1 MFNVLKT
8 LFAGAS
14 ARAEEQLVDT
24 FAIDLIEQKI
34 READAGLAA
43 AKNTL
48 AALIVRQRNEQQ
60 TLDRLEAQIADL
72 EARVRQALANGRED
86 LAADGAT
93 AIAQLENERAVRK
106 DTLAQLANRVTRIQ
120 SSVEKAHRRII
131 DLRQGMISA
140 RAADAEHKA
149 QKTLNR
155 SLGSTAAVREAEELI
170 ARVMGRSDPLAEAEV
185 LDEIDDGLSTSAVRD
200 RLGAAG
206 FGTKSK
212 VDAEEV
218 LKRLRS
224 SVNPASTNL

>member
-60 TLDRLEAQIADL
+60 TFDRVVAQITDL
-72 EARVRQALANGRED
+72 EGRVRQALASNRED
-86 LAADGAT
+86 LASDGAT
-93 AIAQLENERAVRK
+93 AIAQLENERAVRR
-106 DTLAQLANRVTRIQ
+106 DTLNQLANRIARTQ

-140 RAADAEHKA
+140 RAADAERKA
-149 QKTLNR
+149 QKSLNR

-170 ARVMGRSDPLAEAEV
+170 ARVMGQSDPLAESEV
-185 LDEIDDGLSTSAVRD
+185 LDEIDDGLSNAGITD

-206 FGTKSK
+206 FGAKSK
-212 VDAEEV
+212 VDAGDILAR
-218 LKRLRS
+218 LKAQTTSL
-224 SVNPASTNL
+224 

>member
-1 MFNVLKT
+1 MFNVLRT

-60 TLDRLEAQIADL
+60 TFDRVVSQITDL
-72 EARVRQALANGRED
+72 EARVRQALANSRED
-86 LAADGAT
+86 LATDGAT
-93 AIAQLENERAVRK
+93 AIAQLENEKAVRR
-106 DTLAQLANRVTRIQ
+106 DTLDQLANRIARTQ
-120 SSVEKAHRRII
+120 GSVEKSHRRII

-140 RAADAEHKA
+140 RAADAERKA
-149 QKTLNR
+149 QKSLNR

-170 ARVMGRSDPLAEAEV
+170 ARVMGQSDPLAESEV
-185 LDEIDDGLSTSAVRD
+185 LDEIDAGLTNKGIID

-206 FGTKSK
+206 FGAKGK
-212 VDAEEV
+212 VDAGDV
-218 LKRLRS
+218 LARLKAQTP
-224 SVNPASTNL
+224 PANL